1 MALRIPATLSKF
13 LRGRTCSALSPR
25 VVPSLAY
32 SSCSRIIDPDRIL
45 GDWYNQL
52 GSCLTITSAGD
63 GYLSG
68 YYDSEVGDAE
78 CRYVMTGRYD
88 AKGRS
93 LGWVVA
99 WNNEFHG
106 SSASTTSW
114 SGQYQENEDGI
125 PEIETTW
132 LLTEQ
137 TKLEDDWNS
146 TNVGFG
152 TFTRVPPPSPKE
164 SQKCH
169 KAYQIGHPKGALRSK

>member
-13 LRGRTCSALSPR
+13 LFGRTCSALSPR

-32 SSCSRIIDPDRIL
+32 SSHLKIIDPDDIL

-52 GSCLTITSAGD
+52 GSRLTISSACD
-63 GYLSG
+63 GQLSG
-68 YYDSEVGDAE
+68 NYESEVGDAE

-88 AKGRS
+88 TKGRS
-93 LGWVVA
+93 LGWVVT
-99 WNNEFHG
+99 WNNKTHG
-106 SSASTTSW
+106 SSISTTSW
-114 SGQYQENEDGI
+114 SGQYQENEDGM
-125 PEIETTW
+125 PEILTTW

-137 TKLEDDWNS
+137 TSPEKDWNS

-152 TFTRVPPPSPKE
+152 TFTRVPPTPE
-164 SQKCH
+164 ENQKCS